1 MYILNNRRLGGKTM
15 KKYTE
20 PSIKVLKVD
29 SVGEDFNTGSGSGT
43 MPSPTNTFNVQKL
56 NNLINN

>member
-1 MYILNNRRLGGKTM
+1 MM

-29 SVGEDFNTGSGSGT
+29 NVDIIQTSLVIGEDFNTGSGSSGT
-43 MPSPTNTFNVQKL
+43 MPSPTNTL
-56 NNLINN
+56 NNVNPYKN

>member
-1 MYILNNRRLGGKTM
+1 MM

-29 SVGEDFNTGSGSGT
+29 NVDIIQTSLVIGEDFNTGSGSSGT
-43 MPSPTNTFNVQKL
+43 MPSPTNTL
-56 NNLINN
+56 NNVNPYKTN

>member
-1 MYILNNRRLGGKTM
+1 M

-29 SVGEDFNTGSGSGT
+29 SVDIIQTSLVIGEDFNTGSGSGT

-56 NNLINN
+56 NNLYND